1 MDRNSKIYI
10 AGHNGTAG
18 SAILNKLK
26 DLGYSNLIYKTHK
39 ELDLVNQQAVFDF
52 FEKEQPE
59 YVFLCAAKLSP
70 LGMNL
75 KAEVMHD
82 NLAIQNNIIHCSYL
96 FKVKKLIN
104 FASSWMY
111 PQDAVNPILE
121 NSVLTSE
128 LEYNAEPY
136 AIAKIAGVR
145 MCEAYNLQFNT
156 NFISIALTNL
166 YGQTGEFDLKKAR
179 VLPAMLRKMHLAKL
193 LNKKD
198 YNSILKDLN
207 MNDINKAKQY
217 LNENGIFDNYIEL
230 WGAGNTRREFL
241 HSDDLADACIY
252 IMNNVN
258 FDDLYDNNEK
268 NIKNTHVN
276 IGTGKDLSIKDL
288 AYMIKDIISYNG
300 EIRFDITKP
309 DSPMN
314 RLLDCSKI
322 HSLGWKH
329 KIELEDGIKM
339 MYDWYL
345 SQENIRS

>member
-1 MDRNSKIYI
+1 MDKNSKIYI

-26 DLGYSNLIYKTHK
+26 NLGYSNLIYKTHK
-39 ELDLVNQQAVFDF
+39 ELDLTNQQAVFNF

-136 AIAKIAGVR
+136 AIAKIAGIR

-179 VLPAMLRKMHLAKL
+179 VLPAMLRKIHLAKL
-193 LNKKD
+193 LNRKD

-207 MNDINKAKQY
+207 IEDIDKAKQY
-217 LNENGIFDNYIEL
+217 LNENGIFDDYIEL
-230 WGAGNTRREFL
+230 WGAGKTRREFL

-258 FDDLYDNNEK
+258 FDDLYNNNEK

-288 AYMIKDIISYNG
+288 AYMIKDIISYDG

-329 KIELEDGIKM
+329 KIELEDGIRI

-345 SQENIRS
+345 SQENIRG

>member
-1 MDRNSKIYI
+1 MDKNSKIYI

-18 SAILNKLK
+18 NAILNKLK
-26 DLGYSNLIYKTHK
+26 DLGYLNLVYKTHK
-39 ELDLVNQQAVFDF
+39 ELDLVNQRAVFDF

-136 AIAKIAGVR
+136 AIAKIAGIR

-179 VLPAMLRKMHLAKL
+179 VLPAMLRKIHLAKL
-193 LNKKD
+193 LNRKD
-198 YNSILKDLN
+198 YNGILKDLN
-207 MNDINKAKQY
+207 IEDVDKAKQY
-217 LNENGIFDNYIEL
+217 LNENGIFDDYIEL
-230 WGAGNTRREFL
+230 WGAGKTRREFL

-258 FDDLYDNNEK
+258 FDDLYNNNEK

-288 AYMIKDIISYNG
+288 AYMIKDIISYDG

-339 MYDWYL
+339 MYNWYL
-345 SQENIRS
+345 SQENIRG